1 MSCLTVDADAQV
13 VAHDG
18 PVSSVRAL
26 VVLHPHD
33 AGGRSSSIGLTGRY
47 RPHLQVDGGPPLG
60 VQVVADP
67 AGELEPGGRAEVDLL
82 LLYDVDYSALRAGA
96 QFTIM
101 EGAREVGT
109 GVVLP

>member
-1 MSCLTVDADAQV
+1 M
-13 VAHDG
+13 AHDG
-18 PVSSVRAL
+18 RVSSVRAL
-26 VVLHPHD
+26 VVLHPHN
-33 AGGRSSSIGLTGRY
+33 AGGRSSSIDLTGRY

-60 VQVVADP
+60 VQVSSSSAE
-67 AGELEPGGRAEVDLL
+67 ELEPGGTTEVDLL
-82 LLYDVDYSALRAGA
+82 PLYDVDYSALRAGA